1 MDGQR
6 EHSSLYLLGRNHLN
20 IHLQV
25 IPSISKDIEIA
36 ATSVIPRGQDSRIL
50 LVQSTVWA
58 DSEEDARS
66 KLSPLID
73 KHPAGAVFSEDCG
86 DTTFQQE
93 YEEAEKAVW
102 AENHR
107 YIADTV
113 WLGQDIDMV
122 SVCKEAFMDIPDC
135 GVAFWEPMNPVSRKN
150 RPSGDMALSITTD
163 YYIALYAIYPD
174 SKDDAVNEA
183 WLKKYMATLTP
194 YAVGTYLGDHDIQM
208 RETKYWSDEAGK
220 RLMAIRKKWDP
231 EGRICGYLDKG
242 DKSGRDGLP
251 NRLRQQF

>member
-6 EHSSLYLLGRNHLN
+6 EYPPSFWLGAHHLTRNPQ
-20 IHLQV
+20 I
-25 IPSISKDIEIA
+25 IPTISQDIEIA
-36 ATSVIPRGQDSRIL
+36 ATSVIPRGQHSRIL

-66 KLSPLID
+66 KLDPLID
-73 KHPAGAVFSEDCG
+73 THPAGAVFSEDCG

-93 YEEAEKAVW
+93 YQEAEKAVW
-102 AENHR
+102 ADNHR

-113 WLGQDIDMV
+113 WLGQNTDMV
-122 SVCKEAFMDIPDC
+122 SVCKAAFMDIPGC
-135 GVAFWEPMNPVSRKN
+135 GVAFWEPMNPVSRRHPRSN
-150 RPSGDMALSITTD
+150 DMALSITTD

-174 SKDDAVNEA
+174 SKDDTKNET
-183 WLKKYMATLTP
+183 WMEKYMATLTP

-208 RETKYWSDEAGK
+208 RETKYWSDEAGEK
-220 RLMAIRKKWDP
+220 LMAIRKKWDP

-251 NRLRQQF
+251 NKLHQ

>member
-1 MDGQR
+1 M
-6 EHSSLYLLGRNHLN
+6 
-20 IHLQV
+20 
-25 IPSISKDIEIA
+25 
-36 ATSVIPRGQDSRIL
+36 IPRGQRSRIL

-66 KLSPLID
+66 KLAPLIYT
-73 KHPAGAVFSEDCG
+73 HPAGAVLSEDCG

-113 WLGQDIDMV
+113 WLGQDTDMV
-122 SVCKEAFMDIPDC
+122 SVCKAAFMDIPDC
-135 GVAFWEPMNPVSRKN
+135 GVAFWEPMNPVSR
-150 RPSGDMALSITTD
+150 RDPSSNDMALSITTD

-174 SKDDAVNEA
+174 SKDDAENEA
-183 WLKKYMATLTP
+183 WVKKHMATLTP

-208 RETKYWSDEAGK
+208 RETKYWSDEAGEK
-220 RLMAIRKKWDP
+220 LMAIRKKWDP

-251 NRLRQQF
+251 NKLHQ